1 MSFLERCT
9 MSPSWPTWYSCENS
23 DNFTVARIFLTFPP
37 HRLILDWSP
46 IKLPMGTA
54 TSTSLS
60 SLLSAMTGWWFCP
73 FVSDPKFA
81 MLRCLR
87 RCRSTAECEA
97 PSSEGYECGVC
108 VASCCRSQKVV
119 RVGFKIENPQKLDQ
133 IHAVGVLWYGY
144 KWVHIFDTSTN

>member
-60 SLLSAMTGWWFCP
+60 SLLSAMTGWWFLPIC
-73 FVSDPKFA
+73 FRPKVCDAA
-81 MLRCLR
+81 MSSTLQEHRGVRGAVFRGLRVWCLCCIVLQIAKSCKSWVQNR
-87 RCRSTAECEA
+87 E
-97 PSSEGYECGVC
+97 SSKTGSNSCGWCALV
-108 VASCCRSQKVV
+108 
-119 RVGFKIENPQKLDQ
+119 
-133 IHAVGVLWYGY
+133 
-144 KWVHIFDTSTN
+144 WVQMGTHFWHIN